1 MLDMMRDFKFFTQQ
15 KVIAIAHDGGYIYA
29 GEYFYVMYK
38 EDLISLTTTDISP
51 KYTISRRIY
60 DSTYQPNYDV
70 FWYFQSRHNAEYL
83 RNIWMRQDEET
94 VTGYANLYRERFL
107 NRR

>member
-1 MLDMMRDFKFFTQQ
+1 MKEFKFFG
-15 KVIAIAHDGGYIYA
+15 KPKPIIIAHDGGLIYA

-38 EDLISLTTTDISP
+38 EDLVSATTGNIHP
-51 KYTISRRIY
+51 KYTISRGIE
-60 DSTYQPNYDV
+60 DGTYQPNYNV

-83 RNIWMRQDEET
+83 RNIWIRQDEET
-94 VTGYANLYRERFL
+94 VTGYANLYIERFL